1 MKKIFTLITMAVM
14 AMTAMAEDY
23 KGAMTIQ
30 LGDGEPMEQEST
42 ISVTESEGKYT
53 LSLADFS
60 FEGYPLGDITLT
72 DLQNEAT
79 DGTIHLTAESTVE
92 IPLFEGVPLPLT
104 LDATI
109 DKRNVL
115 KTKISIDVM
124 GAFTVFVDFASTPEV
139 TTYTGELAID
149 LGADDPTTQ
158 SAEIEVM
165 KSNDI
170 YTLTLKDFNFMG
182 ILDLG
187 DIQMAGLKNA
197 ATDGTLALAYDGMVE
212 VATFGEMPLTL
223 QATIDKADVLN
234 AVIGITVPM
243 VGKVNV
249 TFTSKESTGISSVE
263 TETEGS
269 DEVVAI
275 LISSKLSGTFQ
286 CAQLAAEECEFHDVY
301 FVDSDTASPGEYI
314 LIREAVRLREEGISA
329 AEIAAQLDLL
339 KRRIRILA
347 VVDSLKHLHKGGRL
361 PAAVALVGG
370 ALGIK
375 PVLSVYEGAVHLADK
390 ARGRPGAYV
399 AMFKQ
404 LDKMGGI
411 DTNYDH
417 VLVYSSSRLA
427 LNPIQ
432 QYVTHNLKL
441 PAGHISQIGSVIGT
455 HIGPSAAGIAFVVPP
470 NE

>member
-60 FEGYPLGDITLT
+60 FEGYPLGDITLE
-72 DLQNEAT
+72 DLDNKGT
-79 DGTIHLTAESTVE
+79 DGTVRLTAKSTVE
-92 IPLFEGVPLPLT
+92 IPLFPGVPLPIM

-115 KTKISIDVM
+115 TAKLAIDVA
-124 GAFTVFVDFASTPEV
+124 GAFVVSVDFVSATESTI
-139 TTYTGELAID
+139 YKGDLAID
-149 LGADDPTTQ
+149 LGTGTPATQ
-158 SAEIEVM
+158 PAEIEVL

-275 LISSKLSGTFQ
+275 YDLQGRKVT
-286 CAQLAAEECEFHDVY
+286 
-301 FVDSDTASPGEYI
+301 DTNKKGIYI
-314 LIREAVRLREEGISA
+314 LRKADGTTT
-329 AEIAAQLDLL
+329 
-339 KRRIRILA
+339 K
-347 VVDSLKHLHKGGRL
+347 
-361 PAAVALVGG
+361 
-370 ALGIK
+370 
-375 PVLSVYEGAVHLADK
+375 VYK
-390 ARGRPGAYV
+390 
-399 AMFKQ
+399 K
-404 LDKMGGI
+404 
-411 DTNYDH
+411 
-417 VLVYSSSRLA
+417 
-427 LNPIQ
+427 
-432 QYVTHNLKL
+432 
-441 PAGHISQIGSVIGT
+441 
-455 HIGPSAAGIAFVVPP
+455 
-470 NE
+470 

>member
-60 FEGYPLGDITLT
+60 FEGMPLGDITLT

-115 KTKISIDVM
+115 TAKLAIDVA
-124 GAFTVFVDFASTPEV
+124 GAFIVSVDFVSATESTI
-139 TTYTGELAID
+139 YKGDLAID
-149 LGADDPTTQ
+149 LGTGNPTTQ
-158 SAEIEVM
+158 PAEIELL

-170 YTLTLKDFNFMG
+170 YTLTLKDFSFMG
-182 ILDLG
+182 MLDFG

-223 QATIDKADVLN
+223 QATIDKAGVLN

-249 TFTSKESTGISSVE
+249 TFTSTESTGISSVE

-275 LISSKLSGTFQ
+275 YDLQGRKVT
-286 CAQLAAEECEFHDVY
+286 
-301 FVDSDTASPGEYI
+301 DTNKKGIYI
-314 LIREAVRLREEGISA
+314 LRKADGTTT
-329 AEIAAQLDLL
+329 
-339 KRRIRILA
+339 K
-347 VVDSLKHLHKGGRL
+347 
-361 PAAVALVGG
+361 
-370 ALGIK
+370 
-375 PVLSVYEGAVHLADK
+375 VYK
-390 ARGRPGAYV
+390 
-399 AMFKQ
+399 K
-404 LDKMGGI
+404 
-411 DTNYDH
+411 
-417 VLVYSSSRLA
+417 
-427 LNPIQ
+427 
-432 QYVTHNLKL
+432 
-441 PAGHISQIGSVIGT
+441 
-455 HIGPSAAGIAFVVPP
+455 
-470 NE
+470 

>member
-124 GAFTVFVDFASTPEV
+124 GAFIVFVDFASTPEV
-139 TTYTGELAID
+139 TTYKGDLAID
-149 LGADDPTTQ
+149 LGTGTPAEQ

-197 ATDGTLALAYDGMVE
+197 ATDGTLALAYDGMAE

-275 LISSKLSGTFQ
+275 YDLQGRKVT
-286 CAQLAAEECEFHDVY
+286 
-301 FVDSDTASPGEYI
+301 DTNKKGIYI
-314 LIREAVRLREEGISA
+314 LRKADGTTT
-329 AEIAAQLDLL
+329 
-339 KRRIRILA
+339 K
-347 VVDSLKHLHKGGRL
+347 
-361 PAAVALVGG
+361 
-370 ALGIK
+370 
-375 PVLSVYEGAVHLADK
+375 VYRK
-390 ARGRPGAYV
+390 
-399 AMFKQ
+399 
-404 LDKMGGI
+404 
-411 DTNYDH
+411 
-417 VLVYSSSRLA
+417 
-427 LNPIQ
+427 
-432 QYVTHNLKL
+432 
-441 PAGHISQIGSVIGT
+441 
-455 HIGPSAAGIAFVVPP
+455 
-470 NE
+470 